1 MNPWNVDTLEKFLFF
16 CCPECD
22 LKDHSKVNFLQHA
35 LEKHPDAKECVLQF
49 NEFIIKEE
57 PSDTLDTNDKGD
69 ENINNENLYDID
81 ENYGEMLECELK
93 YEHNEDTIKN
103 EPKSAGSKNPNQQIL
118 TSVESKQLYEA
129 GKKDRYCA
137 VCLKT
142 FYSIQN
148 LKQHIE
154 AIHEGLRHKC
164 PHCNEEF
171 SFKKFELSLHQI
183 FFWYFQFII

>member
-1 MNPWNVDTLEKFLFF
+1 MNV
-16 CCPECD
+16 
-22 LKDHSKVNFLQHA
+22 S
-35 LEKHPDAKECVLQF
+35 
-49 NEFIIKEE
+49 IKI
-57 PSDTLDTNDKGD
+57 K
-69 ENINNENLYDID
+69 
-81 ENYGEMLECELK
+81 
-93 YEHNEDTIKN
+93 HNEDTIKN
-103 EPKSAGSKNPNQQIL
+103 ENVCSKNSNQQIL
-118 TSVESKQLYEA
+118 TPVESKQLYEA

-183 FFWYFQFII
+183 F